1 LRRGWVGYGG
11 ITIGVMPY
19 FLTNLSRDL
28 IFMVI
33 NSKLKYVLLLPIFS
47 SIVVIAEEVI
57 SEVEQ
62 PLAEHCTQSEI
73 NAISDPNERF
83 VFTFECGQRLFAT
96 RFNSLDGGG
105 ANVGDGN
112 LYTGIPRA
120 DLNGAGE
127 WANHVPQRRNGPDG
141 EACVLCHAEP
151 ITGSGA
157 NALNIVLDPLNNA
170 NVSEF
175 FTRNTTSLLGGGAL
189 QLLAEEMTAN
199 IIGDRERARR
209 VACRFRQPVSVPLI
223 AKRVSFGSIRVACD
237 PAEDIN
243 SIVGVDDDLIIRPF
257 GWKGIQASMRGFNQ
271 GAAHNDIGMQAVEVV
286 GADVDGDFDGVT
298 NELFVGDMTGLAV
311 YQTAQARPVSRLE
324 LADLGLL
331 EELGFDAL
339 QPGQRDSINRGQA
352 TFNDIGCDS
361 CHVPSLTLNNTV
373 FNEPSLNETH
383 RDETFPSGDS
393 PESLGV
399 SPDNPVSFDLTK
411 DIIDNRFIVDGREVA
426 LGNLDVDSRGR
437 GVVRL
442 YGDLKRHDMGPELA
456 ESVDDAGVA
465 ASVFL
470 TKELWGVGSNGPY
483 LSNGAAGTITEA
495 IIAHGGESTN
505 ERDNFVSLS
514 ASSQADVI
522 EFLENLL
529 LVQVTPED

>member
-1 LRRGWVGYGG
+1 MRAFRATGVTDFPYCYANTKEKSTM
-11 ITIGVMPY
+11 TI
-19 FLTNLSRDL
+19 SQ
-28 IFMVI
+28 
-33 NSKLKYVLLLPIFS
+33 LKYTLLLLFFP
-47 SIVVIAEEVI
+47 SIVATATGLIGET
-57 SEVEQ
+57 EQ
-62 PLAEHCTQSEI
+62 PLADHCKQSEI

-83 VFTFECGQRLFAT
+83 LFTFKCGQRLFST

-120 DLNGAGE
+120 DLNGVGE

-151 ITGSGA
+151 TTGSGA

-170 NVSEF
+170 DLSEF

-189 QLLAEEMTAN
+189 QLLAEEMTASL
-199 IIGDRERARR
+199 IDDRERARKA
-209 VACRFRQPVSVPLI
+209 ACKVR
-223 AKRVSFGSIRVACD
+223 KRVLAPLSAKGISFGSIRVACN
-237 PAEDIN
+237 PEHDIN
-243 SIVGVDDDLIIRPF
+243 NIVGVDDDLIIRPF

-271 GAAHNDIGMQAVEVV
+271 GAAHNDIGMQAVELV
-286 GADVDGDFDGVT
+286 GVNVDGDFDGVV

-331 EELGFDAL
+331 EELGFEPL
-339 QPGQRDSINRGQA
+339 KPGQRESIYRGSQ
-352 TFNDIGCDS
+352 TFNDIGCNS
-361 CHVPSLTLNNTV
+361 CHVPELKLDSTV

-383 RDETFPSGDS
+383 RDEFFPSGNKATS
-393 PESLGV
+393 FGV
-399 SPDNPVSFDLTK
+399 DPDNPVSFDLAK
-411 DIIDNRFIVDGREVA
+411 DIIDNRFIVNGREVA
-426 LGNLDVDSRGR
+426 LGNLEVDYRGR
-437 GVVRL
+437 GIVRL
-442 YGDLKRHDMGPELA
+442 YGDLKRHDMGPDLA

-470 TKELWGVGSNGPY
+470 TKELWGVGSNAPY

-495 IIAHGGESTN
+495 IVAHGGEATAQ
-505 ERDNFVSLS
+505 RDSFVTLPQ
-514 ASSQADVI
+514 SSRADII

-529 LVQVTPED
+529 LVQVTPDD